1 MNATVL
7 VLNQDYQPLSI
18 CSVQRSMKLLFLEK
32 AELLHDDPEK
42 ELSTPRTSYQYEIML
57 VLSEAVTNAMEHGN
71 KLNANKT
78 VKLSITMSAESTTA
92 EVYDEGPG
100 FNPEELVNPLGQDEM
115 LRDHGRG
122 WFLMQHYS
130 SSIEWND
137 ENKCLTIHF

>member
-1 MNATVL
+1 ML
-7 VLNQDYQPLSI
+7 DKKSI
-18 CSVQRSMKLLFLEK
+18 SKTFIFKSSFEELEK
-32 AELLHDDPEK
+32 LDDCLRSVEGYNDLNEDK
-42 ELSTPRTSYQYEIML
+42 QYEIML

-137 ENKCLTIHF
+137 EKKCLTIHF